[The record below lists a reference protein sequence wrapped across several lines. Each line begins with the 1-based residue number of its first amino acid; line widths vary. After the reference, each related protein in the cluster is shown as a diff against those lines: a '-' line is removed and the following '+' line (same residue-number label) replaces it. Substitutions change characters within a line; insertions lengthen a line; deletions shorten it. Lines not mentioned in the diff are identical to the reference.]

1 MLTELVRLF
10 EPNTELEPL
19 GLYVFS
25 TDEPD
30 PGVEPGVVDV
40 GLYAGRELYIKEERF
55 IWWFIYATM
64 KIYID
69 SLKVEFHL
77 DVDDDDDVADV
88 ADVG

>member
-1 MLTELVRLF
+1 M
-10 EPNTELEPL
+10 
-19 GLYVFS
+19 FS

-40 GLYAGRELYIKEERF
+40 GLYAGREL
-55 IWWFIYATM
+55 
-64 KIYID
+64 
-69 SLKVEFHL
+69 